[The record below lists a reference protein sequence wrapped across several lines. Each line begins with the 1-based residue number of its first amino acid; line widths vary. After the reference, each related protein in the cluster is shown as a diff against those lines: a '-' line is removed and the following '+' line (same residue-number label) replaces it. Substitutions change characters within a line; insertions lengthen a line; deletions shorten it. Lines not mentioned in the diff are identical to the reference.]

1 MYGSYVE
8 SKEKK
13 RKDTSELIYVTEI
26 DTLT

>member
-13 RKDTSELIYVTEI
+13 RKDTIELIYMTEI